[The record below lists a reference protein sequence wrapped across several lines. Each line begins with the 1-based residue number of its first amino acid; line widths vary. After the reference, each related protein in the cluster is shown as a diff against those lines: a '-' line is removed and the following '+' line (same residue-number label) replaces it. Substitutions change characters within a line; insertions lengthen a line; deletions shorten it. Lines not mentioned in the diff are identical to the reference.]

1 MTSAGHY
8 VVASLAPS
16 SRVLYAKSVMRL
28 RRFTLSLAAPQP
40 WFPATV
46 PLICIFIAHLFD
58 SGLAPATVYSS
69 LSAISFFHKL
79 FSLADPTTDF
89 IVKRM
94 MIGGGKLKPS
104 VDDRLPISLSMLH
117 MLCDTCVHVTTS
129 AFSADMLRS
138 MYLFMFHG
146 FLRVGEVTKSHNN
159 IALSQLSITMQSVTI
174 TFYRAKHLVGPPISV
189 SIPASGGIYCPVSNV
204 LRYLA
209 ARGTVPG
216 PLFCSGDFQAVT
228 TSMFNG
234 WLDRS
239 LHHCS
244 LASLCV
250 KSHSFRIGAA
260 THAASLGY
268 TDIQI
273 QKMGRWK
280 SNAFQKYIRISSFKT
295 I

>member
-1 MTSAGHY
+1 
-8 VVASLAPS
+8 
-16 SRVLYAKSVMRL
+16 
-28 RRFTLSLAAPQP
+28 
-40 WFPATV
+40 
-46 PLICIFIAHLFD
+46 
-58 SGLAPATVYSS
+58 
-69 LSAISFFHKL
+69 
-79 FSLADPTTDF
+79 
-89 IVKRM
+89 
-94 MIGGGKLKPS
+94 
-104 VDDRLPISLSMLH
+104 

-159 IALSQLSITMQSVTI
+159 IALSQFSITMQSVTI

-189 SIPASGGIYCPVSNV
+189 SIPASGGIYCPVSSSAGNC
-204 LRYLA
+204 
-209 ARGTVPG
+209 ARPTF
-216 PLFCSGDFQAVT
+216 LFWGFSTVT

-244 LASLCV
+244 LASLSV